1 MFKDCVL
8 NLARALLALIHLLLV
23 GVLTYEAINVHVDV
37 EGQSADLE
45 QVDQDVLWRA
55 SLVKYHDVL
64 DKVQVKIGALF
75 FAPFLSNLEQKNC
88 LTTVEVEAEDA
99 VD

>member
-8 NLARALLALIHLLLV
+8 NLARTLLALIHLLLV

-55 SLVKYHDVL
+55 SLVKYHNVL

-75 FAPFLSNLEQKNC
+75 FAPFLSNLKQKNC

>member
-55 SLVKYHDVL
+55 SLVKYHNVL

-75 FAPFLSNLEQKNC
+75 FAPFLSNLKQKDC
-88 LTTVEVEAEDA
+88 LSTVEIEAEDT
-99 VD
+99 VN